1 MHQTTTDRNEKNEH
15 VPTVPRSVCQRI
27 NLSRLLR
34 GGRITRWKGKVA
46 SCAPHVVDLFSV
58 PSPHLLAAA
67 MVAALGAAPASA
79 ADLYWDTNTTGAGLG
94 GGGTWNTSTSV
105 WTQAVDGVSGPYVP
119 WNNSQSDNAIFGGTA
134 GTVQL
139 GAPISAHNLTFNV
152 DGYSLTDGTL
162 TLTGATPTI
171 TAGAGTVTI
180 STAIAGTA
188 GLTKAGAGTLSLSGS
203 NTFSGGVAVNAG
215 TLAVSSDAALGA
227 AGNGITLLANG
238 SSTFTSAGALAATRL
253 ITLSGP
259 GVAYVG
265 GGVGSAR
272 FTGNGELRV
281 YVNSVALSNNTND
294 YTGPTTVQ
302 ASTYGGADLSFS
314 SIADSGVAS
323 ALGSGSAI
331 NIYGG
336 GVAYAT
342 AYYTGGAASSNRSW
356 TLSSGQYGYG
366 TLQNQGSGTLTLT
379 GNISLTN
386 NVQFI
391 ASTGDI
397 ALNGVLSGGG
407 VRLVSAAGRKIT
419 IGGANNTYTG
429 NTTIPT
435 GTTVEVSHLADV
447 GSPSSLG
454 MGAGTIILS
463 GSTLS
468 YKGSGDVS
476 NRPWTVGN
484 GVINSDGTGALG
496 LSGNLTIGSG
506 GTATLGG
513 SYVGVNIQSG
523 VVSGSGNLVMN
534 GAAGAIWELDG
545 TNTFTGTTTVQGG
558 TLRIGN
564 TAALGNNTG
573 VTVTGG
579 TLDLNGVDTTIAS
592 LAGTGGSVALNGT
605 ADLTVNGTVIRSY
618 AGSLTGDGGL
628 IKAGTGTQTL
638 TGQNTYTGATTVS
651 GGTLALNFTSGSP
664 SSNIISPL
672 STLNMAGGTLTV
684 TGTGQTQKFAATSVT
699 AGSNTIA
706 GSGNTTIDL
715 GAISRSNGLL
725 NFVLPGTGNIKT
737 TPSATLG
744 GWATVTS
751 GTTTDYAQVD
761 GAGNIVARTAYAT
774 KDNASTW
781 LTGDVV
787 SDTAN
792 ATNSPYFGTVGGTV
806 QLGGLKY
813 TAAAPSTV
821 TVGGRLGVDGTII
834 ASSSVGGNALTIT
847 GGQLTGPAGG
857 GTLGVLQQGTN
868 GNFTIASTVVDNG
881 GATGFTKA
889 GGGTL
894 TLSGANTYTG
904 ATTVSLGTLS
914 VNSIVNGGQASAIGA
929 SSAAPSNL
937 VLEGGTLQYT
947 GGTTNS
953 DRGFTVVTNGAVTSG
968 TINVTQTG
976 TNLTFSG
983 PVTSPDNAGLTKSG
997 PGTLT
1002 LSNPANTYVGP
1013 TTISGGV
1020 LAAAALANGGLP
1032 SSIGASTSAPAN
1044 LVLQSGG
1051 TLQYTGGT
1059 TTTNRGF
1066 TLSAT
1071 GGGGG
1076 IGVSDP
1082 LATLTVS
1089 GTATGAGGLTKS
1101 GPGTLEL
1108 SGTNTYTGSTVVSAG
1123 TLRAGST
1130 RAFGGVDAI
1139 GSYLGPMNVLAGAT
1153 LDLANNDNWVGGLI
1167 GAGNVTLGSA
1177 TLTINNNANAFTGA
1191 ISGTGGV
1198 TIAAGTQVMSG
1209 CGNSYAG
1216 STRIYGALSVSCLRD
1231 GGQASDIG
1239 ASTSASSNLQISNG
1253 TLIYTGGNATTDRG
1267 ATLGGA
1273 NLGTINVAN
1282 SNTTL
1287 EFSGVFTGGGLIK
1300 TGPGTLLLSG
1310 ANDYGAGTATIVN
1323 GGVLRAGSTSAFGAS
1338 GLRMDTTGA
1347 TLDLDGFNNSV
1358 AYISQVN
1365 TSITGGNITLGS
1377 GTLTVSNGGGGVY
1390 NGAISGTGGLV
1401 KNGGGVQVLSGAASS
1416 YTGSTAINGGI
1427 LAVASLANG
1436 GVNSSIGASGAA
1448 PGNLVLNGGTLQY
1461 NGTGGSTDRQFT
1473 LGASGGALD
1482 ASGTG
1487 PINFASTAPVA
1498 LSGSGNRTLT
1508 LTGNNTAANALAAR
1522 IDNPSGGTTALT
1534 KTGSGTWILRN
1545 SGSTYTGITTINGGV
1560 LAVDKLAD
1568 GGQASSLG
1576 ASSNAAT
1583 NLVIGQN
1590 STLRY
1595 TGTGD
1600 TTDRQFSLDPGTT
1613 IIESSGSGALAFT
1626 NTGNV
1631 TLNGTNAAHTI
1642 ALGGTNTGNNTMGGT
1657 IADDGT
1663 GQTILAKNDSGTWIL
1678 TGNNTYTGNTVVN
1691 DGTLVVGNGGTS
1703 GNAGAGN
1710 VIVFAPTSTL
1720 AMNRSDIFNFNG
1732 TLSGAGAL
1740 AQIGSGTTTL
1750 TSAGNSI
1757 GATRISAGALSVT
1770 GGLDSATISISGSS
1784 TLSVSGTVAGAGGA
1798 AAVVSGDAGNNRI
1811 TIAAA
1816 GTLRA
1821 NGDLGGGSDVLTV
1834 GGVLETGA
1842 APLSLGAG
1850 DDTLSLQGVGN
1861 ITAGSVDGGTGTDT
1875 VLVNNFSA
1883 RQLSATQVGGFEIL
1897 NKTGPGTLTL
1907 TGDHS
1912 YANGVTI
1919 GSGLVQVGNGSAGS
1933 SLATPSVSNNGTLA
1947 FNLPGAYT
1955 FGGTI
1960 SGSGGVSNLGAGTT
1974 VLTAANSYTGATQ
1987 VNAGALLVNGDQS
2000 LATGATTVASGATL
2014 GGGGT
2019 LGGSVTVASG
2029 ATLSPGAAAGQAGT
2043 LAIKGNLTLNPTS
2056 TVAANFG
2063 QPNVV
2068 GGSLNDLVDVGGNLT
2083 LDGTLNV
2090 TQTPGGTFGPGLYR
2104 VMSYG
2109 GTLTDNGMTVS
2120 PSSGLALQTAVANQ
2134 VNLVNTAG
2142 VTLNF
2147 WDGDAG
2153 PKFNNAVNG
2162 GNGTWRATGDDNWAN
2177 DSGAVNATYTDA
2189 SLAVFAGTPG
2199 TVTVDDTSGPV
2210 RVSGMQFASNGYVVG
2225 GDAVALTGTQA
2236 AIRVGDGSSAG
2247 AGYTATIGS
2256 ALTGASQLVKT
2267 DLGKLVLAGTNT
2279 YTGGTL
2285 VDDGTLA
2292 ISADANL
2299 GDAAGGVTID
2309 GATLQTTATLAS
2321 ARAVALTGAGTIST
2335 DAATTATLTGS
2346 ITGAG
2351 ALTKAGAGTLVVA
2364 GDAAHTGG
2372 TTIAAGTLQVGSGS
2386 NTGTLAG
2393 NVVDNGTL
2401 AFNRADT
2408 YTFGGTVSGTGALR
2422 QAGAGTTI
2430 LTANNT
2436 YSGGT
2441 TIQSGTLQL
2450 GAGGTSGMVAGNVV
2464 NNGTLAFNRSDVVT
2478 FNGLVSGTGALSQDG
2493 AGMTI
2498 LTAANSYGG
2507 TTTVNNGTLM
2517 IQGNQS
2523 MATGATTVNAGATL
2537 GGTGIVGG
2545 DVTVTDNATVAP
2557 GGVTVA
2563 PGTLTI
2569 NGALTLSPNANLAY
2583 HFGQANVVGG
2593 AYNDLLSVG
2602 GDLTLDGALGI
2613 TQSPGGNFGPGLY
2626 RVISYGGTLTDNGLA
2641 VSSPDY
2647 FAQTSVAQQVNLVN
2661 TAGLTLRYWDGAAG
2675 TRNDGTIQG
2684 GDGVWHGN
2692 LGNDN
2697 WTDAGGTPNA
2707 PFQTGNFAVFAG
2719 APGTVTVD
2727 NSQGDITVSGM
2738 QFATDGYRVQDGQ
2751 IALAAPQAI
2760 VRVGDGTLAGAG
2772 YTATIA
2778 STLTGASTLVKTDLG
2793 KLVLAG
2799 TNTYTGGTTIE
2810 GGTVSIAADENLGA
2824 AAGGVT
2830 LDGGTLQTT
2839 ADLASARAFTV
2850 GANNGTILT
2859 DAATT
2864 ATLTGTIAGAGALA
2878 KDGAGTLV
2886 VAGDATHTGGTTIAA
2901 GTLQVGDGGTSGTLA
2916 GDVTNNGT
2924 IGFNRSDTSTFAG
2937 TVSGTGALRQIG
2949 TGTTILT
2956 ADNSYTGG
2964 TTIEAGT
2971 LQLGAGGT
2979 TGMVPG
2985 NVTNNGTLAVNRADT
3000 VTLNGTISGSGGF
3013 WQMGPGT
3020 TILAAAN
3027 SYSGTTT
3034 ISGGTLLVQGDQS
3047 TATGDTRVAA
3057 GTLSGTG
3064 VIGGNVSV
3072 AGGATLAPGMLS
3084 GAPGVLTVKGDLA
3097 LDPGAIVNVDLGQA
3111 NAVGGPLNDLIRVG
3125 GDLTLNGTLNVA
3137 QSAGGSFGPGVYRVI
3152 SYDGDL
3158 LGGTLALGTLPGDT
3172 QTTVQTSI
3180 AHQVNLVNAATTTL
3194 TFWDGDAGGK
3204 NDGSIDGGDGVWR
3217 ATGDDNWTTAA
3228 GDSNAAYASGR
3239 FPIFA
3244 GTPGT
3249 VTVDDSAGPVT
3260 VSGMQFATGGYTIQ
3274 GDAIELTGSDD
3285 TIRVGDGTAQGAGYV
3300 ATINAPLTGSAGLT
3314 KTDLGT
3320 LVLGGKNSY
3329 TGPTTVAGGTLSV
3342 MGSIANSAVAVQSGA
3357 TLGGTGTVG
3366 ATTVASGATVAPGAS
3381 LGTLSVN
3388 GNYVQQAG
3396 AVYQAELDP
3405 TSNASD
3411 RIAVA
3416 GTATLADGAV
3426 INVTKTSAAPYQP
3439 NARYTVLTA
3448 AGGLQG
3454 SFDLTGDTALSS
3466 FLGLTDTYD
3475 ANNAYLVVQQ
3485 SRPIASVA
3493 ETGNQAA
3500 TAGGVDS
3507 LPADNPLKSAVLNLA
3522 DDASA
3527 RGALDQLSGEIHASV
3542 RTAAIE
3548 NSRFV
3553 RDAAVD
3559 RLREAF
3565 CGAGAQDTQR
3575 QAGQAQDG
3583 LRGQDGQ
3590 CASEKG
3596 PTGWVRVFGSWQH
3609 TQGDGNAA
3617 AMDDSTSGIFVGT
3630 DTAVGQNWR
3639 VGVMT
3644 GYSHSDIDVDGR
3656 SASASSD
3663 NYHLGVYG
3671 GAQWGALGLRTGAA
3685 YTWQDIS
3692 TGRAASFAG
3701 VSDTPQANYNAGTT
3715 QVFGDL
3721 GYRIDA
3727 GRFSYEPFVNVAYV
3741 NLNTDSFTERG
3752 SAAVLHSPGDT
3763 SEVIFSTL
3771 GLRGS
3776 AALNLGGMQGVVRGS
3791 LGWRHASGDDK
3802 PVATVGFPGGDQF
3815 GVAGVRVAQDAAVV
3829 NAGLDIHLSKNT
3841 VLGVSYDGQFSGSS
3855 TAQSVQATFKMMF

>member
-1 MHQTTTDRNEKNEH
+1 MHQTAADRNDTQH
-15 VPTVPRSVCQRI
+15 VNPIASSVRRRI

-46 SCAPHVVDLFSV
+46 SCAPQVLDLFGV
-58 PSPHLLAAA
+58 PSPQVIAVA

-79 ADLYWDTNTTGAGLG
+79 ADLYWDTNATATGLG
-94 GGGTWNTSTSV
+94 GSGTWNTSTSV

-119 WNNSQSDNAIFGGTA
+119 WTNGQDNAIFGGTA

-162 TLTGATPTI
+162 TLTGTTPTI

-188 GLTKAGAGTLSLSGS
+188 GLTKAGAGTLNLTGS
-203 NTFSGGVAVNAG
+203 NTFSGGVAINAG
-215 TLAVSSDAALGA
+215 TLTVSSDAALGA
-227 AGNGITLLANG
+227 ASNGVTAASG
-238 SSTFTSAGALAATRL
+238 TTFTSGGALATTRV
-253 ITLSGP
+253 ITLAGP
-259 GVAYVG
+259 GDTNIG
-265 GGVGSAR
+265 GGAGSAR
-272 FTGNGELRV
+272 FTGAGGLKLYDNTLT
-281 YVNSVALSNNTND
+281 LSNNAND
-294 YTGPTTVQ
+294 YAGPTTLQ
-302 ASTYGGADLSFS
+302 ASTYGGATLSFS
-314 SIADSGVAS
+314 SIGDSGVAS
-323 ALGSGSAI
+323 ALGSGSAV

-336 GVAYAT
+336 GVGYST

-379 GNISLTN
+379 GNISMTN

-397 ALNGVLSGGG
+397 ALNGVLSGGA
-407 VRLVSAAGRKIT
+407 VRLVSAAGRKI
-419 IGGANNTYTG
+419 IIAGANNTYTG
-429 NTTIPT
+429 ATSIPA
-435 GTTVEVSHLADV
+435 GTTVEVSKLADA

-454 MGAGTIILS
+454 AGPGAIILS

-468 YKGSGDVS
+468 YKGNGDVS
-476 NRPWTVGN
+476 NRAWTVGN
-484 GVINSDGTGALG
+484 GVISSDGTGALG
-496 LSGNLTIGSG
+496 LSGNVTIGSG
-506 GTATLGG
+506 GALTLGG
-513 SYVGVNIQSG
+513 SFVGVNTQSG
-523 VVSGSGNLVMN
+523 VVSGAGNLVMN
-534 GAAGAIWELDG
+534 GAAGDIWELDG
-545 TNTFTGTTTVQGG
+545 ANTLTGTTTVQGG

-605 ADLTVNGTVIRSY
+605 ADLTVNGTAIRSY

-684 TGTGQTQKFAATSVT
+684 TGTGQTQSFAATNVT

-706 GSGNTTIDL
+706 GSGNTTVNL
-715 GAISRSNGLL
+715 GPISRSNGLL
-725 NFVLPGTGNIKT
+725 NFVLPGTGNLTT

-751 GTTTDYAQVD
+751 GATTDYAQVD
-761 GAGNIVARTAYAT
+761 GSGNIVARTAYAN
-774 KDNASTW
+774 KDDASSWT
-781 LTGDVV
+781 TGDVV

-847 GGQLTGPAGG
+847 GGQLTGPSGG
-857 GTLGVLQQGTN
+857 GTLSVLQQGTT

-889 GGGTL
+889 GGGSL

-904 ATTVSLGTLS
+904 ATTVSSGTLS
-914 VNSIVNGGQASAIGA
+914 VNSIVNGGLASAIGA
-929 SSAAPSNL
+929 SSAASSNL

-968 TINVTQTG
+968 TINVTQSG

-983 PVTSPDNAGLTKSG
+983 PVTSPDNAGLTKTG

-1013 TTISGGV
+1013 TTISGGT
-1020 LAAAALANGGLP
+1020 LAAATLVNGGLP

-1108 SGTNTYTGSTVVSAG
+1108 SGTNTYTGSTLVSAG

-1130 RAFGGVDAI
+1130 RAFGGVDAA
-1139 GSYLGPMNVLAGAT
+1139 GTGVGAMNVAAGAT

-1177 TLTINNNANAFTGA
+1177 TLTINNNANAFTGV
-1191 ISGTGGV
+1191 ISGTGGIR
-1198 TIAAGTQVMSG
+1198 IAAGTQVMSG

-1216 STRIYGALSVSCLRD
+1216 STTINGALSVGCLRD
-1231 GGQASDIG
+1231 GGEASDIG
-1239 ASTSASSNLQISNG
+1239 ASTSASSNLQITNG
-1253 TLIYTGGNATTDRG
+1253 TLIYTGGNTTTDRG

-1282 SNTTL
+1282 ANTTL
-1287 EFSGVFTGGGLIK
+1287 EFSGVFTGGGLVK

-1310 ANDYGAGTATIVN
+1310 ANNYGASTATFVN
-1323 GGVLRAGSTSAFGAS
+1323 GGVLRAGSTSAFGVG

-1347 TLDLDGFNNSV
+1347 TLDLDGFNNTV
-1358 AYISQVN
+1358 AYISQAN
-1365 TSITGGNITLGS
+1365 TSFTGGNITLGS
-1377 GTLTVSNGGGGVY
+1377 GTLTISSGAGDY

-1401 KNGGGVQVLSGAASS
+1401 KNGAGTQTLSGTASS

-1427 LAVASLANG
+1427 LAVKSLANG
-1436 GVNSSIGASGAA
+1436 GANSSIGASGAA
-1448 PGNLVLNGGTLQY
+1448 PGNLVLNGGTLRY

-1482 ASGTG
+1482 SSGTG

-1498 LSGSGNRTLT
+1498 LAGTGNRTLT

-1534 KTGSGTWILRN
+1534 KTGGGTWILRN

-1576 ASSNAAT
+1576 ASSNSAT

-1595 TGTGD
+1595 TGAGD
-1600 TTDRQFSLDPGTT
+1600 TTDRQFSLDPGNT

-1663 GQTILAKNDSGTWIL
+1663 GRTILAKNDSGTWVL

-1691 DGTLVVGNGGTS
+1691 DGMLVVGNGGTS

-1720 AMNRSDIFNFNG
+1720 AVNRSDAFDFNG
-1732 TLSGAGAL
+1732 TLSGTGAL
-1740 AQIGSGTTTL
+1740 EQRGTGTTRL
-1750 TSAGNSI
+1750 TAAGSSI
-1757 GATRISAGALSVT
+1757 GAARIT
-1770 GGLDSATISISGSS
+1770 GGTLQVDGSLSTS
-1784 TLSVSGTVAGAGGA
+1784 TLAMSNTSALTVNGTVQGPSGTAV
-1798 AAVVSGDAGNNRI
+1798 VVSGDAGSSSITVNSAATLRATGDLGDGSDTLTLGATGGTPAIMDTAGGVLNLGAGNDTLVLQPTGNISSAVIDGGAGIDTIQVNNSTVRTLSASNVQGFEALNKTLAGLLALTGNQTYSAGV
-1811 TIAAA
+1811 TIAA
-1816 GTLRA
+1816 GT
-1821 NGDLGGGSDVLTV
+1821 
-1834 GGVLETGA
+1834 
-1842 APLSLGAG
+1842 
-1850 DDTLSLQGVGN
+1850 
-1861 ITAGSVDGGTGTDT
+1861 
-1875 VLVNNFSA
+1875 
-1883 RQLSATQVGGFEIL
+1883 
-1897 NKTGPGTLTL
+1897 
-1907 TGDHS
+1907 
-1912 YANGVTI
+1912 
-1919 GSGLVQVGNGSAGS
+1919 VQVGDGSTPT
-1933 SLATPSVSNNGTLA
+1933 SLSANVVNNGTLA
-1947 FNLPGAYT
+1947 FNVPGTYS
-1955 FGGTI
+1955 FGGAV
-1960 SGSGGVSNLGAGTT
+1960 SGTGGVRKVGAGTT
-1974 VLTAANSYTGATQ
+1974 VLTAANTYTGATQ
-1987 VNAGALLVNGDQS
+1987 VNAGTLLVNGDQS

-2019 LGGSVTVASG
+2019 LGGSVTVAAG

-2043 LAIKGNLTLNPTS
+2043 MTIKGDLSLGATS
-2056 TVAANFG
+2056 TVAVNFG
-2063 QPNVV
+2063 QANVV
-2068 GGSLNDLVDVGGNLT
+2068 AGPLNDLVAVGGNLT

-2090 TQTPGGTFGPGLYR
+2090 TQTATGNFGPGLYR

-2120 PSSGLALQTAVANQ
+2120 PSSGLGLQTAVANQ

-2147 WDGDAG
+2147 WDGNAG
-2153 PKFNNAVNG
+2153 PKYNNAVNG
-2162 GNGTWRATGDDNWAN
+2162 GNGTWRANGDDNWTN
-2177 DSGAVNATYTDA
+2177 DTGAVNATYTDA
-2189 SLAVFAGTPG
+2189 SLAVFAGTSG
-2199 TVTVDDTSGPV
+2199 MVTVDDTNGPV
-2210 RVSGMQFASNGYVVG
+2210 RVSGMQFASNGYVVT
-2225 GDAVALTGTQA
+2225 GDDVGLTGAQA

-2247 AGYTATIGS
+2247 AGYTATIAS
-2256 ALTGASQLVKT
+2256 NLTGTSQLAKT
-2267 DLGKLVLAGTNT
+2267 DLGKLVLSGTNT

-2285 VDDGTLA
+2285 IDAGTLA

-2299 GDAAGGVTID
+2299 GDVSGGVTID

-2321 ARAVALTGAGTIST
+2321 TRAVALSGAGTIST
-2335 DAATTATLTGS
+2335 DAATTATLTGN

-2408 YTFGGTVSGTGALR
+2408 YTFGGTVTGTGALR
-2422 QAGAGTTI
+2422 QAGTGTTI

-2441 TIQSGTLQL
+2441 TIQAGTLQL

-2464 NNGTLAFNRSDVVT
+2464 DNGTLAFNRSDAVT

-2517 IQGNQS
+2517 IHGNQS

-2545 DVTVTDNATVAP
+2545 DVTVADNATVAP
-2557 GGVTVA
+2557 GGVTIA

-2569 NGALTLSPNANLAY
+2569 NGALTLNPNANLAY

-2593 AYNDLLSVG
+2593 AYNDLLTVG
-2602 GDLTLDGALGI
+2602 GNLTLDGALGI

-2626 RVISYGGTLTDNGLA
+2626 RVISYGGTLTDNGLT

-2675 TRNDGTIQG
+2675 ARNDGTIQG
-2684 GDGVWHGN
+2684 GDGVWHGS

-2697 WTDAGGTPNA
+2697 WTDATGTPNA

-2719 APGTVTVD
+2719 APGTVAVD

-2738 QFATDGYRVQDGQ
+2738 QFAADGYRVEDGQ
-2751 IALAAPQAI
+2751 IALAGPEAI
-2760 VRVGDGTLAGAG
+2760 VRVGDGTLVGAG

-2778 STLTGASTLVKTDLG
+2778 STLTGDSTLVKTDLG

-2799 TNTYTGGTTIE
+2799 ANTYTGGTTIE

-2824 AAGGVT
+2824 ASGGVT
-2830 LDGGTLQTT
+2830 IDGGTLRTT
-2839 ADLASARAFTV
+2839 ADLASARAFTLA
-2850 GANNGTILT
+2850 GNGTILT

-2864 ATLTGTIAGAGALA
+2864 ATLTGAIAGAGALT
-2878 KDGAGTLV
+2878 KDGTGTLI

-2901 GTLQVGDGGTSGTLA
+2901 GTLQVGDGGTTGTLA
-2916 GDVTNNGT
+2916 GDVRNNGT
-2924 IGFNRSDTSTFAG
+2924 VAFDRSDTSTFAG
-2937 TVSGTGALRQIG
+2937 TISGTGDLRQIG
-2949 TGTTILT
+2949 TGTTVLT

-2985 NVTNNGTLAVNRADT
+2985 NVANNGTLAVNRSDT
-3000 VTLNGTISGSGGF
+3000 VTMNGTISGSGGF

-3072 AGGATLAPGMLS
+3072 AGGATLAPGALS

-3137 QSAGGSFGPGVYRVI
+3137 QTAGGGFGPGVYRVI

-3158 LGGTLALGTLPGDT
+3158 LGGTLALGTLPGGT

-3194 TFWDGDAGGK
+3194 TFWDGDAGGR
-3204 NDGSIDGGDGVWR
+3204 NDGTVDGGDGMWR

-3228 GDSNAAYASGR
+3228 GDSNAPYASGR

-3249 VTVDDSAGPVT
+3249 VTVDGSAGPVT

-3274 GDAIELTGSDD
+3274 GDAIALTGSDD

-3300 ATINAPLTGSAGLT
+3300 ATINAPLTGTAGLT

-3320 LVLGGKNSY
+3320 LVLGGSNSY
-3329 TGPTTVAGGTLSV
+3329 TGPTTVAGGALNVT
-3342 MGSIANSAVAVQSGA
+3342 GSIANSAVTVQSGA
-3357 TLGGTGTVG
+3357 TLAGAGTVG
-3366 ATTVASGATVAPGAS
+3366 ATTVASGGTVAPGNS
-3381 LGTLSVN
+3381 VGTLTVN
-3388 GNYVQQAG
+3388 GNYAQQAG
-3396 AVYQAELDP
+3396 AVYQAQLDP
-3405 TSNASD
+3405 TSNGSD
-3411 RIAVA
+3411 RIAVN

-3426 INVTKTSAAPYQP
+3426 INVTKTTAAPYLP

-3454 SFDLTGDTALSS
+3454 TFDVTGDTALSS

-3485 SRPIASVA
+3485 SRPIASAA

-3507 LPADNPLKSAVLNLA
+3507 LPTDNPLKTAVLNLA
-3522 DDASA
+3522 DDAAA
-3527 RGALDQLSGEIHASV
+3527 RGALDRLSGEIHASV

-3548 NSRFV
+3548 DSRFV
-3553 RDAAVD
+3553 RNAAVD

-3565 CGAGAQDTQR
+3565 CGVG
-3575 QAGQAQDG
+3575 
-3583 LRGQDGQ
+3583 GQDPNRPATPQRDGIPGQNGQ

-3630 DTAVGQNWR
+3630 DTAVGEAWR
-3639 VGVMT
+3639 VGVLT

-3656 SASASSD
+3656 NSSASSD
-3663 NYHLGVYG
+3663 NYHVGVYG
-3671 GAQWGALGLRTGAA
+3671 GAQWGAVGLRTGAA

-3692 TGRAASFAG
+3692 TARASSFAG
-3701 VSDTPQANYNAGTT
+3701 VSDTPQANYNAGTA

-3741 NLNTDSFTERG
+3741 NFNTDSFKERG
-3752 SAAVLHSPGDT
+3752 SAAVLSSPGDT
-3763 SEVIFSTL
+3763 SEVIFSTM

-3776 AALNLGGMQGVVRGS
+3776 AAINLGGKEGILSGS

-3802 PVATVGFPGGDQF
+3802 PVATVGFPGGNQF
-3815 GVAGVRVAQDAAVV
+3815 GVAGVRVAQDAAVF
-3829 NAGLDIHLSKNT
+3829 NAGLDLKLSKNT
-3841 VLGVSYDGQFSGSS
+3841 LLGVSYDGQFSGSS